1 MSSRSSTATSRM
13 EEGLSGIRQQD
24 VAEAREVETAVLV
37 GLITPEQNERK
48 TREYLD
54 ELEFLAS
61 TAGAV
66 TVKRFTQR
74 MNGPSSVTY
83 LGKGKLDEI
92 RDYIQREEDAEREV
106 DMVIFDDELSAKQ
119 LRNIENVLKVKILD
133 RTTLILD
140 IFAMRAQT
148 ANAKTQ
154 VELAQ
159 YRYMLPRLQRMW
171 THLERQGGGAGA
183 GGGKGSVGLRGPGET
198 QLEMDRRIILN
209 RMSLLKARLADID
222 RQKTTQRSN
231 RGRMIRVAL
240 VGYTNVGKSTL
251 MNLLSKSEVFAE
263 NKLFATLDTTVR
275 KVIIDNLPFLLS
287 DTVGF
292 IRKLPTDLVD
302 SFKSTLDEV
311 READFLLHVVDI
323 SHPDFEEQIR
333 VVEKTLADL
342 GCAEKPSMIIFN
354 KVDAYRWTEKDADD
368 LTPATREN
376 VSLDDLIHPWMTRL
390 GDDCLFISARE
401 RTGFDTLK
409 QVLYNKVRELHVQK
423 YPYNDFLFEHYEE
436 EHQNE

>member
-1 MSSRSSTATSRM
+1 MKEFIKT
-13 EEGLSGIRQQD
+13 
-24 VAEAREVETAVLV
+24 EVKAETAILV
-37 GLITPEQNERK
+37 GLITRTQDERK
-48 TREYLD
+48 TAEYLD
-54 ELEFLAS
+54 ELEFLAE
-61 TAGAV
+61 TVGAV

-74 MNGPSSVTY
+74 LDSPSSVTY
-83 LGKGKLDEI
+83 VGKGKLEEI
-92 RDYIQREEDAEREV
+92 KCYIEAEEEAEREIG
-106 DMVIFDDELSAKQ
+106 MVIFDDELSAKQ
-119 LRNIENVLKVKILD
+119 LRNIEKELKVKILD
-133 RTTLILD
+133 RTSLILD

-159 YRYMLPRLQRMW
+159 YRYMLPRLQRLW
-171 THLERQGGGAGA
+171 THLERQGGGSGS

-209 RMSLLKARLADID
+209 RMALLKQRLADID
-222 RQKTTQRSN
+222 RQKTTQRKN

-251 MNLLSKSEVFAE
+251 INLLAKTEVFAE

-275 KVIIDNLPFLLS
+275 KVIIDNLPFLLA

-311 READFLLHVVDI
+311 READLLVHVVDV
-323 SHPDFEEQIR
+323 SHPDFEEQIQ
-333 VVEKTLADL
+333 VVDQTLSDL
-342 GCAEKPSMIIFN
+342 GCADKPRLMVFN
-354 KVDAYRWTEKDADD
+354 KMDAYEWTEKDPDD

-376 VSLDDLIHPWMTRL
+376 VSLNELQHTWMARL
-390 GDDCLFISARE
+390 GEDCIFISARE
-401 RTGFDTLK
+401 RLNIDNLK
-409 QVLYNKVRELHVQK
+409 DLFYSRVKQLHVQK
-423 YPYNDFLFEHYEE
+423 YPYNDFLFDHYEE
-436 EHQNE
+436 N